1 MSILTSTHVG
11 KTKYTVF
18 FQDFDYF
25 IEKILWNIAYN
36 GQDGY
41 YKHLYNFDIKNIRTG
56 YVSKIVF
63 TFDCNLTEGLTDVLS
78 KYLYKVN
85 KNDKNHLVTE
95 LENEIKNNIISTL
108 KNYFQTHN
116 AFPCECIV
124 KDAVR
129 LWLSEKDEK
138 YERAIQS
145 NYLLLI

>member
-25 IEKILWNIAYN
+25 IEKILWNIAYH
-36 GQDGY
+36 GKDGY

-63 TFDCNLTEGLTDVLS
+63 TIDTKLTVGLTDVLS

-145 NYLLLI
+145 NYLVLI

>member
-25 IEKILWNIAYN
+25 IEKILWNIAYH

-41 YKHLYNFDIKNIRTG
+41 YKHPYNFDIKNIRTG

-63 TFDCNLTEGLTDVLS
+63 TIDTKLTVGLTDVLS

-108 KNYFQTHN
+108 KNYFQSHN
-116 AFPCECIV
+116 YLPCECIV

-129 LWLSEKDEK
+129 LWLSKKDEK

-145 NYLLLI
+145 NYLVLI

>member
-25 IEKILWNIAYN
+25 IEKILWNIAYH
-36 GQDGY
+36 GRDGY

-63 TFDCNLTEGLTDVLS
+63 TIDTKLTVGLTDVLS

-95 LENEIKNNIISTL
+95 LENEIKNNIIRTL
-108 KNYFQTHN
+108 KIIFNH
-116 AFPCECIV
+116 I
-124 KDAVR
+124 
-129 LWLSEKDEK
+129 
-138 YERAIQS
+138 II
-145 NYLLLI
+145 YLVNVL

>member
-36 GQDGY
+36 GHDGY

-63 TFDCNLTEGLTDVLS
+63 TIDTKLTVGLTDVLS

-95 LENEIKNNIISTL
+95 LENEIKNNIIRTL

-116 AFPCECIV
+116 AFPCECTV

-145 NYLLLI
+145 NYLVII

>member
-25 IEKILWNIAYN
+25 IEKILWNIASH
-36 GQDGY
+36 GPGY
-41 YKHLYNFDIKNIRTG
+41 YKHMYFFDIKNTKTG
-56 YVSKIVF
+56 AISNDVCIIDTK
-63 TFDCNLTEGLTDVLS
+63 LTEEYFSALFMYVYNVGE
-78 KYLYKVN
+78 
-85 KNDKNHLVTE
+85 NDKNHLVTE
-95 LENEIKNNIISTL
+95 IKNEIKNNIISTL

-129 LWLSEKDEK
+129 LWLSKKDEK

-145 NYLLLI
+145 NFLVLI

>member
-25 IEKILWNIAYN
+25 IEKILWNIVYN
-36 GQDGY
+36 GMDGY

-63 TFDCNLTEGLTDVLS
+63 TFDCNLTVGFTDVLS

-95 LENEIKNNIISTL
+95 LENEIKNNIIRTL

-116 AFPCECIV
+116 YLPCECIV
-124 KDAVR
+124 KDSVR
-129 LWLSEKDEK
+129 LWLSKKDEK

-145 NYLLLI
+145 NYLVVI

>member
-1 MSILTSTHVG
+1 MSILKSTQVG
-11 KTKYTVF
+11 KIKYTVF

-25 IEKILWNIAYN
+25 IEKILWNIAYH
-36 GQDGY
+36 GQDGH

-63 TFDCNLTEGLTDVLS
+63 TFDCNLTVGLTDVLS
-78 KYLYKVN
+78 KYLYKAN
-85 KNDKNHLVTE
+85 KNDKNHLVIE
-95 LENEIKNNIISTL
+95 LENEIKNNIIRTL

-116 AFPCECIV
+116 VFPCECIV

-145 NYLLLI
+145 NYLVLI

>member
-25 IEKILWNIAYN
+25 IEKILWNIVYH
-36 GQDGY
+36 GKDGY

-63 TFDCNLTEGLTDVLS
+63 TFDCNLTVGLTDVLS

-85 KNDKNHLVTE
+85 KNDKNHLVIE
-95 LENEIKNNIISTL
+95 IENEIKNNIISTL
-108 KNYFQTHN
+108 KNYFQIHN

-145 NYLLLI
+145 NYLVLI